1 MSQRVLIV
9 DDTDHV
15 REMLQAMLELDG
27 FEVVGAAS
35 TGEEAIDLA
44 ATTKPDVVVMD
55 YKMPGM
61 DGLAAAREIRKG
73 RPDQP
78 MILYTAYLDDTLE
91 AEAKLSGIAL
101 CIGKV
106 EGLGELEHHIT
117 ELCRDFD
124 PGAS

>member
-1 MSQRVLIV
+1 MKPMSQRVLIV

-15 REMLQAMLELDG
+15 REMLQAMLEVDG
-27 FEVVGAAS
+27 FEVVGTAA
-35 TGEEAIDLA
+35 TGEEAVELA
-44 ATTKPDVVVMD
+44 ATTRPDVVVMD

-61 DGLAAAREIRKG
+61 DGLAAARAIRKG

-78 MILYTAYLDDTLE
+78 MILYTAYLDAALE

-106 EGLGELEHHIT
+106 EGLGELERHIT
-117 ELCRDFD
+117 ELCRDFA
-124 PGAS
+124 P

>member
-15 REMLQAMLELDG
+15 REMLEAMLELGG
-27 FEVVGAAS
+27 FEVVGAAA
-35 TGEEAIDLA
+35 TGEEAVELA
-44 ATTKPDVVVMD
+44 ATTRPDVVVMD

-78 MILYTAYLDDTLE
+78 MILYTAYLDAALE

-106 EGLGELEHHIT
+106 EGLGELERHIT
-117 ELCRDFD
+117 ELCRDFA
-124 PGAS
+124 P